1 MGTVVPDGLRPTTNY
16 STSNNFSML
25 TRIVPTVRIGTRAFS
40 TTLRNQKTVT
50 ETVKD
55 TAQDVNL
62 KVGKGLAAGI
72 EGAEGATQKAKEALG
87 TGQKKAEKAAEVGK
101 QKANQT
107 GAQARG
113 KAEELKD
120 KAKDL

>member
-1 MGTVVPDGLRPTTNY
+1 
-16 STSNNFSML
+16 ML
-25 TRIVPTVRIGTRAFS
+25 TRVLPTVRISTRAFS

-55 TAQDVNL
+55 TAHDTVTETVKDTAHDVNL

-72 EGAEGATQKAKEALG
+72 DKAENATQTTKEALG
-87 TGQKKAEKAAEVGK
+87 VGKKKAEKATEIGK

-107 GAQARG
+107 TAQARG

-120 KAKDL
+120 QAKDL

>member
-1 MGTVVPDGLRPTTNY
+1 
-16 STSNNFSML
+16 ML

-55 TAQDVNL
+55 TAHDVNL

-72 EGAEGATQKAKEALG
+72 DKAEGATQKAKEALG
-87 TGQKKAEKAAEVGK
+87 TGQKKAEKAAEIGK

>member
-1 MGTVVPDGLRPTTNY
+1 MIARVL
-16 STSNNFSML
+16 
-25 TRIVPTVRIGTRAFS
+25 PTVRVGTRAFS

-50 ETVKD
+50 ETVSE

-62 KVGKGLAAGI
+62 KVGKGLASGI
-72 EGAEGATQKAKEALG
+72 DKAENATNKAKEALG
-87 TGQKKAEKAAEVGK
+87 VGKKKAEQAAEVGK

-107 GAQARG
+107 TAQARG

>member
-1 MGTVVPDGLRPTTNY
+1 
-16 STSNNFSML
+16 ML
-25 TRIVPTVRIGTRAFS
+25 TRVLPTVRISTRAFS

-55 TAQDVNL
+55 TAHDVNL

-72 EGAEGATQKAKEALG
+72 DKAENATQTTKEALG
-87 TGQKKAEKAAEVGK
+87 VGKKKAEKATEIGK

-107 GAQARG
+107 TAQARG

-120 KAKDL
+120 QAKDL

>member
-1 MGTVVPDGLRPTTNY
+1 MFTRALPTA
-16 STSNNFSML
+16 
-25 TRIVPTVRIGTRAFS
+25 RIGARAFS
-40 TTLRNQKTVT
+40 TTLRNHKTVT

-55 TAQDVNL
+55 TAHNVNL
-62 KVGKGLAAGI
+62 KVGRGLAAGI
-72 EGAEGATQKAKEALG
+72 DKAEGATQKTKEALG
-87 TGQKKAEKAAEVGK
+87 VGKEKAEKAAEVGK

-107 GAQARG
+107 SAGARA

>member
-1 MGTVVPDGLRPTTNY
+1 
-16 STSNNFSML
+16 ML

-72 EGAEGATQKAKEALG
+72 DKAEDATQKTKEALG
-87 TGQKKAEKAAEVGK
+87 VGQKKAEKAAEIGK

-107 GAQARG
+107 TAQARG

>member
-1 MGTVVPDGLRPTTNY
+1 
-16 STSNNFSML
+16 ML
-25 TRIVPTVRIGTRAFS
+25 TRVVPTVRVGTRAFS
-40 TTLRNQKTVT
+40 ATLRNQKTVT

-55 TAQDVNL
+55 TAHDVNL

-72 EGAEGATQKAKEALG
+72 DKAEGATETTKQALG
-87 TGQKKAEKAAEVGK
+87 VGKKKAEQAAEIGK

-107 GAQARG
+107 SAEARG